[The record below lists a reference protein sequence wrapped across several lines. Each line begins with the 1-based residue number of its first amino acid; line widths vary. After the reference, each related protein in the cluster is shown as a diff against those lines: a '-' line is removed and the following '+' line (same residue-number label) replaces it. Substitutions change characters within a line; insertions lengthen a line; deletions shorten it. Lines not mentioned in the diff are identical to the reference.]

1 MPTLMQKLRL
11 ALRGWNRRREEKQQ
25 EFLAR
30 NLRPSPGAARHPL
43 PASGERDGLRGAILP
58 DIDGLTV
65 AYLDDSGHFAHY
77 LDTDTGDI
85 LDVAV
90 NQTFDPPRYRRIPR
104 RTAQSESD
112 DRRAF
117 IEKLEPSR
125 SREEL
130 ARAVGVPEAF
140 RKALASDR
148 TLERAWYNFKNDRA
162 IAAIETWLAETK
174 RPR

>member
-1 MPTLMQKLRL
+1 MQKLRL
-11 ALRGWNRRREEKQQ
+11 ALRGWSRRREEAKK
-25 EFLAR
+25 EWLERERSSRVASAPTAPAR
-30 NLRPSPGAARHPL
+30 PQAHST
-43 PASGERDGLRGAILP
+43 SSI

-77 LDTDTGDI
+77 LDTETGDI
-85 LDVAV
+85 LDVAL
-90 NQTFDPPRYRRIPR
+90 NQTYEPPRYRRIPQ

-117 IEKLEPSR
+117 VEKLDPSR
-125 SREEL
+125 SRDEL
-130 ARAVGVPEAF
+130 ARTIGVPEGF

-148 TLERAWYNFKNDRA
+148 TIERAWYNFKNDRA